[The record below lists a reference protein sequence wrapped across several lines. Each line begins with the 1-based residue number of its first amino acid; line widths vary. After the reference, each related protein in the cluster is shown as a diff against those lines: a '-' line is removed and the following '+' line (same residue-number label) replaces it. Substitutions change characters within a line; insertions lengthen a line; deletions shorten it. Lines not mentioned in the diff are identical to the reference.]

1 SSIVFGIAIARP
13 PGPLHCSDVDADE
26 PLALYQFP
34 IILIQ
39 TTMLELGNPSE
50 HGFLLLQG
58 SDCQGKKTLRT
69 SNRHI
74 SAAYISYGITEPQ
87 NDSINT
93 MQDPKVTRIL
103 KRQLS
108 PKHHRPNYSFS
119 NQRAPFYPEDI
130 AVSYPLHLPNAPQL
144 PYVSLGAHPLPLRP
158 YCLIGEQ

>member
-1 SSIVFGIAIARP
+1 MSFRRVVYISVHIRLIEHRSSKNG
-13 PGPLHCSDVDADE
+13 LKH
-26 PLALYQFP
+26 ALGTRQSIGTRLFA
-34 IILIQ
+34 
-39 TTMLELGNPSE
+39 TS
-50 HGFLLLQG
+50 
-58 SDCQGKKTLRT
+58 SQGKKTLRT

-93 MQDPKVTRIL
+93 MDPKVTRIL